1 MSVTCRSNQKPFYGT
16 GGGDLNQKPF
26 YGWSF
31 IKSNFMEVGVLSKAI
46 LWGVGVF
53 IKSNFMGGGIF
64 IKSNF
69 MGWGLYLFAKQKVN

>member
-16 GGGDLNQKPF
+16 RGGGLNQKPF
-26 YGWSF
+26 YGGS
-31 IKSNFMEVGVLSKAI
+31 
-46 LWGVGVF
+46 
-53 IKSNFMGGGIF
+53 F